1 MVGDGRTDV
10 VDFDADA
17 ALSAGND
24 AIGAENVFS
33 CVVYDA
39 ETFRSVY
46 VDDRLEATYADQN
59 QQREH
64 FGEIHSYVH
73 LDFTEQEL
81 FEELFRD
88 SGGVRAF
95 VTYMG
100 THIAVRVVT
109 EKQGVFFSVAP
120 DAPVTKLVSAVETEL
135 RS

>member
-1 MVGDGRTDV
+1 MSGDGDSAV
-10 VDFDADA
+10 VEFDAEAVLA
-17 ALSAGND
+17 AAND
-24 AIGAENVFS
+24 AIGSENVFS

-39 ETFRSVY
+39 ETFRTVY
-46 VDDRLEATYADQN
+46 VDDRLEAAYADRN
-59 QQREH
+59 QRREH

-88 SGGVRAF
+88 SEGVRAF

>member
-1 MVGDGRTDV
+1 MAGDGDSEV
-10 VDFDADA
+10 VEFDAEA
-17 ALSAGND
+17 ALAAANE
-24 AIGAENVFS
+24 AIGSEKVFS

-39 ETFRSVY
+39 ESFRTAY
-46 VDDRLEATYADQN
+46 VDDRLDELYADTDGR
-59 QQREH
+59 REH
-64 FGEIHSYVH
+64 FDEIHSYVH

-88 SGGVRAF
+88 PEGVRAF

-100 THIAVRVVT
+100 SLIAVRIVT
-109 EKQGVFFSVAP
+109 DKQGVFFSVAP